1 MSPAPRSHHRR
12 RHLSNEELDLW
23 RQVTKTIAPMRAAP
37 VVEAPPEEAGKP
49 AEKLVPA
56 PPAPMGR
63 KGKKPSAAP
72 AEPPKPPVRPPVPPL
87 TQIEPRLRQR
97 LRRGRS
103 DIDRAVDLHGLR
115 QDEAH
120 RRLHGFLAESQRDGA
135 KLVLVITGKGRG
147 AEDAYEEPYGVLRR
161 AVPHWLREPAMR
173 SLVIGFEEA
182 TATHGGA
189 GALYVRVRRF
199 GRNKP
204 EDGR

>member
-1 MSPAPRSHHRR
+1 MSSAPHSHRRR

-23 RQVTKTIAPMRAAP
+23 RQVTKTIAPMRKAPVLPPSPELPPPAKAAP
-37 VVEAPPEEAGKP
+37 P
-49 AEKLVPA
+49 

-63 KGKKPSAAP
+63 KSKKIVVPVVEA
-72 AEPPKPPVRPPVPPL
+72 PKPPPRPPILPL

-103 DIDRAVDLHGLR
+103 DIDRAIDLHGLR

-120 RRLHGFLAESQRDGA
+120 RRLHGFLAECQRDGA
-135 KLVLVITGKGRG
+135 RLVLVITGKGRG

-161 AVPHWLREPAMR
+161 AVPHWLREPALR
-173 SLVIGFEEA
+173 SMVIGFEEA

-199 GRNKP
+199 GCTNTGDR
-204 EDGR
+204 R